1 MTTSTR
7 PPGTADGARRRTVAA
22 VAHRGDP
29 YRVRENTLASLRSAV
44 AHGASAVEVDVRL
57 TSDGVPVLLHDAT
70 LKRLWRHDVRLAGLT
85 RARVAELTGGGV
97 PTLAEALE
105 LLGAD
110 GGCRVMLDLP
120 GADRAAVRAVVD
132 TVRVCGAADRA
143 YYCAGPAT
151 MLAVRE
157 ADPAA
162 EIALT
167 WTSLAPPR
175 RVLLDA
181 LGPRTLNYR
190 FGLVSR
196 ALTDR
201 VHADGLLVSAW
212 TADTR
217 RTMRALVAA
226 GVDSITTNRVAVL
239 RSVLDAPPPG
249 AVHRRRTR

>member
-7 PPGTADGARRRTVAA
+7 PPGTAHEGRRRTVAA

-29 YRVRENTLASLRSAV
+29 YRVRENTLASLRSAL
-44 AHGASAVEVDVRL
+44 AHGADAVEIDVRL
-57 TSDGVPVLLHDAT
+57 TADGVPVLLHDAT
-70 LKRLWRHDVRLAGLT
+70 LKRLWRQDVPLARLS
-85 RARVAELTGGGV
+85 RARVAGLTGGGV
-97 PTLAEALE
+97 PELAEALE
-105 LLGAD
+105 VLGAD
-110 GGCRVMLDLP
+110 GGARVMLDLP
-120 GADRAAVRAVVD
+120 GADRAAVRAVVG
-132 TVRVCGAADRA
+132 TVRECGAAGRV
-143 YYCAGPAT
+143 YYCAGPVT

-181 LGPRTLNYR
+181 LRPRTLNYR

-196 ALTDR
+196 ALADR

-217 RTMRALVAA
+217 RTMRRLVAA
-226 GVDSITTNRVAVL
+226 GVDSVTTNRVAVL
-239 RSVLDAPPPG
+239 RSVLDGPPPDTG
-249 AVHRRRTR
+249 GRPAR